1 MSVKVIIAD
10 DHALVRSGIRGELS
24 RHLGIDVVAEATN
37 GDETWELTKKHHPD
51 VLLLDINM
59 PGMKAFHIIR
69 ALKAEDAPP
78 KILVLTAYGD
88 TTTILGI
95 LKAGADGYLL
105 KEEDPALISEAI
117 YNLSNGET
125 WLSQVVSEKVLEVS
139 GGKLKVVRGNEL
151 TSRERE
157 VLQMMARGDTNKKIA
172 ISLQTSVRTVEF
184 HVSNILEK
192 LGVEG
197 RVEAVVWAKE
207 HGWV

>member
-1 MSVKVIIAD
+1 MSIKVIIAD
-10 DHALVRSGIRGELS
+10 DHPLVRSGIRGELS
-24 RHLGIDVVAEATN
+24 RHPRIDVVAEATN
-37 GDETWELTKKHHPD
+37 GDETWELTKKHHPE

-69 ALKAEDAPP
+69 ALKAEDTPP
-78 KILVLTAYGD
+78 KILILTAYGD
-88 TTTILGI
+88 TTTILGM

-105 KEEDPALISEAI
+105 KEEHPSLIPKAI
-117 YNLSNGET
+117 QSLLDGEN
-125 WLSQVVSEKVLEVS
+125 WLSQAVSEKVQATFS
-139 GGKLKVVRGNEL
+139 GKKKLLSGNEL

-157 VLQMMARGDTNKKIA
+157 VLQLMARGDTNKKIA

-207 HGWV
+207 RGWI